1 MAHDMADLYGQ
12 TRIPQYVM
20 NVAYPVIESEVLRF
34 CEGKK
39 AILVVEEG
47 QPEYHEQ
54 HIHTIL
60 GRAGVRTVVHGK
72 DLLNRAGEYTV
83 VELKKGIA
91 QFLQRYHPAG
101 LAKAVP
107 LAMPTVMPKP
117 VKAVEADAPTLRQIP
132 GDLAGGGGRPLL
144 RPCARGWRNSHRWS
158 RGGHRAFVLAITDC
172 P

>member
-91 QFLQRYHPAG
+91 QFLQRYHRPAW
-101 LAKAVP
+101 
-107 LAMPTVMPKP
+107 
-117 VKAVEADAPTLRQIP
+117 R
-132 GDLAGGGGRPLL
+132 R
-144 RPCARGWRNSHRWS
+144 RYRWPCPRS
-158 RGGHRAFVLAITDC
+158 C
-172 P
+172 PSP